1 VAAACGDDAGDG
13 PGDGAAPAFTGDPGS
28 PFCRELLASD
38 LDDPVG
44 DGTGSPEGVRAEMER
59 TIAAV
64 AELVPLAPPEIADD
78 VATLEAALR
87 TLDEALASFGHDLE
101 ELALSDEL
109 DEVVAI
115 ANDPDLVEVGDR
127 LTAYRTQVCEGE

>member
-1 VAAACGDDAGDG
+1 
-13 PGDGAAPAFTGDPGS
+13 
-28 PFCRELLASD
+28 
-38 LDDPVG
+38 
-44 DGTGSPEGVRAEMER
+44 MER

-64 AELVPLAPPEIADD
+64 AELAPLAPPEIADD

-87 TLDEALASFGHDLE
+87 TLDEALARFDHDLE

-127 LTAYRTQVCEGE
+127 LTAYRTQVCEGD